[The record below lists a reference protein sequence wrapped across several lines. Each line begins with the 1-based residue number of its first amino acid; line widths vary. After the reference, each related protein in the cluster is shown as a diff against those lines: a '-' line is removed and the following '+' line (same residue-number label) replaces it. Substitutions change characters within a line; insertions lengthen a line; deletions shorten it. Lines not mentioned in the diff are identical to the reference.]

1 MTAYDSASS
10 VCHIV
15 SRGQVLLTLI
25 SSLQPTEYALFFVL
39 TGKKNKKNLFFYSS
53 PFVNKQS
60 LSLV

>member
-1 MTAYDSASS
+1 MTAYDSANS

-15 SRGQVLLTLI
+15 SWGQVLLTLI

-39 TGKKNKKNLFFYSS
+39 TGKKKLFFYSS

-60 LSLV
+60 LNLV

>member
-39 TGKKNKKNLFFYSS
+39 TGKKKNLFFYSS